1 VKAPSGAELTRLT
14 QTLARR
20 IGRHLERQGLVERDA
35 ENSCLAGDDLEA
47 GPMEQLL
54 GSSITYRIAV
64 GPQQGRKVFTLQT
77 LPACDETFDDGV
89 GKVAGFSLHA
99 GVAARAD
106 QRQKLERLC
115 RYISRPAIAEKRLSL
130 TSNGNVR
137 YQLKTPY
144 RDGTTHVIFEPLDF
158 IARLAA
164 LVPKPRVN
172 LTRFH
177 GVFAPNSKYRA
188 RVTPARR
195 GKGGQRAATDD
206 MDEPTLAEHR
216 AAMTWAQRLKRVF
229 GIDIETCPAC
239 GGAVRII
246 ACIEDPVVIEKILA
260 HLDAKAPE
268 PEATRRPPCRAPPQR
283 GLFDVTG

>member
-1 VKAPSGAELTRLT
+1 
-14 QTLARR
+14 
-20 IGRHLERQGLVERDA
+20 
-35 ENSCLAGDDLEA
+35 
-47 GPMEQLL
+47 MEQLL

-283 GLFDVTG
+283 GLFDETG

>member
-1 VKAPSGAELTRLT
+1 MLFLDGVYIERPDGSLRFRWVGAPTSTELAGLT

-20 IGRHLERQGLVERDA
+20 IGRFLERQGLLERDA
-35 ENSCLAGDDLEA
+35 ENSYLVGDALEA

-64 GPQQGRKVFTLQT
+64 GPQQGRKVYT
-77 LPACDETFDDGV
+77 LPASDEPFADGV
-89 GKVAGFSLHA
+89 GKVAGFFLHA
-99 GVAARAD
+99 GVAARAE

-130 TSNGNVR
+130 TPNGNVR

-172 LTRFH
+172 PFPRC
-177 GVFAPNSKYRA
+177 
-188 RVTPARR
+188 
-195 GKGGQRAATDD
+195 
-206 MDEPTLAEHR
+206 
-216 AAMTWAQRLKRVF
+216 
-229 GIDIETCPAC
+229 ICP
-239 GGAVRII
+239 
-246 ACIEDPVVIEKILA
+246 
-260 HLDAKAPE
+260 
-268 PEATRRPPCRAPPQR
+268 Q
-283 GLFDVTG
+283 